1 MVEIAHAPSSERA
14 EIADFMCK
22 WMPRVHWDIKGWND
36 VLSGRWADPG
46 DTIAV
51 TARDNG
57 TLVGVI
63 GLVKSHRMTSDGRRK
78 IGNLTSWYVLK
89 DYRGQGIGGD
99 IMRKAISRPEET
111 VTNLTSAKGPLEL
124 IKRIGFE
131 VLDDQSLCYRPRPS
145 QPNRFEVTHY
155 PLSLG
160 DVLAPQDRQ
169 ILQDHIGLPVYPM
182 AVKTPDGWCVIVV
195 AKHKKHDEYV
205 TWETMYLGQPKLF
218 AQHAHAIAASILP
231 DTGAVL
237 AVDRRFTRDGTEYD
251 YIYYIP
257 VPRYYTKGRMNP
269 HDIDNLYSEVA
280 MLNMKLY

>member
-1 MVEIAHAPSSERA
+1 MVDILHAPASERA
-14 EIADFMCK
+14 EIAAFMCK
-22 WMPRVHWDIKGWND
+22 WIPRVHWDISGWND
-36 VLSGRWADPG
+36 VLAGRWADPG

-51 TARDNG
+51 SARDNG
-57 TLVGVI
+57 RLVGVI
-63 GLVKSHRMTSDGRRK
+63 GLVKSHRMTDEGRRK

-89 DYRGQGIGGD
+89 EYRGQGVGGD

-145 QPNRFEVTHY
+145 QPNRFDVVAD

-160 DVLAPQDRQ
+160 DVLPEPCRKV
-169 ILQDHIGLPVYPM
+169 LKDHIGLPLYPL
-182 AVKTPDGWCVIVV
+182 AIKTPDGWVVIVV
-195 AKHKKHDEYV
+195 SKHKKHDEYV
-205 TWETMYLGQPKLF
+205 TWETMYLGQPEIF
-218 AQHAHAIAASILP
+218 ARHAPAIAASILP

-237 AVDRRFTRDGTEYD
+237 AVDRRFTRAGTECD
-251 YIYYIP
+251 YIYDIP
-257 VPRYYTKGRMNP
+257 VPRFYTKGRMNP
-269 HDIDNLYSEVA
+269 HYIDNLYSEVA